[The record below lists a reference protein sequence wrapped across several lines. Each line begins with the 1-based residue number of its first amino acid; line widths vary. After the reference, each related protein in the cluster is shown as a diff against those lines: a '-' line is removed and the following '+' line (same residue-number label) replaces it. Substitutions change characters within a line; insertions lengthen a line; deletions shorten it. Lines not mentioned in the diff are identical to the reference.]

1 MIKVKSTI
9 RGGKVSIRGYK
20 GDILSD
26 ISSIT
31 KAITTKGIA
40 SKDEIIEAVNVGCMS
55 EEELEEAV
63 KKKTEEFMKMIEKIN
78 EETDL
83 SKMTFD
89 LTNKGGKDDTTR
101 KKEAKKTKTETGATK
116 GRKRKTEQDN

>member
-31 KAITTKGIA
+31 KAVITKGIA
-40 SKDEIIEAVNVGCMS
+40 SKDEIIEAVNVGCMRD
-55 EEELEEAV
+55 EELEEAV

-101 KKEAKKTKTETGATK
+101 KKEVKKTKAETGATK